1 MLVSVW
7 LDSELSEFELAMM
20 RAHLLSCP
28 SCAAHADNTVAL
40 TGMLRLRP
48 LEPLPCPVFIP
59 HRQRGGR
66 RVIGA
71 SVAVAAIVAAIGV
84 GLGTAP
90 FSTSRAVRG
99 SLPAAY
105 PTSHRESVADRRPG
119 ELGRRAAA
127 GDADRAACAARAEAG
142 LDRHVGRSR
151 SVRGCNVCA
160 LERTIETRCIHLP
173 PLSAE
178 HSTMPTALR
187 PGWNDHGSPV
197 PVGRESRDP
206 IGYGGLQGV

>member
-59 HRQRGGR
+59 HRQRGGW
-66 RVIGA
+66 RVISA

-84 GLGTAP
+84 GLGTTP
-90 FSTSRAVRG
+90 FSTSHALRG
-99 SLPAAY
+99 SLPATHQRSY
-105 PTSHRESVADRRPG
+105 GHPSPID
-119 ELGRRAAA
+119 
-127 GDADRAACAARAEAG
+127 DRANWAG
-142 LDRHVGRSR
+142 G
-151 SVRGCNVCA
+151 
-160 LERTIETRCIHLP
+160 LP
-173 PLSAE
+173 RV
-178 HSTMPTALR
+178 TPTEL
-187 PGWNDHGSPV
+187 PV
-197 PVGRESRDP
+197 PLGQRQVSTDT
-206 IGYGGLQGV
+206 

>member
-84 GLGTAP
+84 GLGTTP

-105 PTSHRESVADRRPG
+105 PTSLVRPSPI
-119 ELGRRAAA
+119 
-127 GDADRAACAARAEAG
+127 DDRANWAG
-142 LDRHVGRSR
+142 G
-151 SVRGCNVCA
+151 
-160 LERTIETRCIHLP
+160 LP
-173 PLSAE
+173 RV
-178 HSTMPTALR
+178 TPTEL
-187 PGWNDHGSPV
+187 PV
-197 PVGRESRDP
+197 PLGQRQVSTDT
-206 IGYGGLQGV
+206 